1 MARVLIVDDE
11 PAILTL
17 LEYQVG
23 KLGYQVVSAVDGD
36 SALAALAEHQPDA
49 VLLDVNLP
57 GRDGIVVLDELRAAD
72 PSLPVI
78 MMTAVYLG
86 GRGVA
91 DGMSS
96 VQTAVRAMSHGAFDY
111 VLKPADEFLDKV
123 RLSLRNAIRQRA
135 EAQAMPAVSPP
146 PPASPAQTAT
156 APTPEPAVVPSP
168 AFANLIG
175 DSQAMREV
183 YAVTQKVLD
192 TSATVLILG
201 ESGTGKELVAR
212 AIHQGSRRAAR
223 ELVILNCAAITETLL
238 EAELFGHEKGA
249 FTGAVGRKIG
259 KFEAADGGTIFL
271 DEIGDM
277 PLTTQAKVLRVLQ
290 EREVV
295 RVGGTERIEVDVRVI
310 AATHRDLE
318 AMVSA
323 GRFREDLFYR
333 LSVFPIHLPPLR
345 RRVEDIPLL
354 AAWFVHRFA
363 QAEGRALD
371 GISDDALAALCRHAW
386 PGNVREL
393 ENALLRAVI
402 LADGPLVE
410 LSDLPPALRGE
421 QSSSQTLA
429 AVEAMA
435 IRRMVESAGGDV
447 AAAAHRL
454 GLTEGELRERA
465 KRHGIELGQP

>member
-290 EREVV
+290 ERDRKSVV
-295 RVGGTERIEVDVRVI
+295 
-310 AATHRDLE
+310 
-318 AMVSA
+318 
-323 GRFREDLFYR
+323 
-333 LSVFPIHLPPLR
+333 
-345 RRVEDIPLL
+345 
-354 AAWFVHRFA
+354 
-363 QAEGRALD
+363 
-371 GISDDALAALCRHAW
+371 
-386 PGNVREL
+386 
-393 ENALLRAVI
+393 
-402 LADGPLVE
+402 
-410 LSDLPPALRGE
+410 
-421 QSSSQTLA
+421 
-429 AVEAMA
+429 
-435 IRRMVESAGGDV
+435 
-447 AAAAHRL
+447 
-454 GLTEGELRERA
+454 
-465 KRHGIELGQP
+465 

>member
-1 MARVLIVDDE
+1 MAKVLIVDDE

-23 KLGYQVVSAVDGD
+23 KLGYEVVSAVDGD
-36 SALAALAEHQPDA
+36 TALAALAQHQPDA

-57 GRDGIVVLDELRAAD
+57 GRDGIAVLDELRAVD
-72 PSLPVI
+72 PALPVI

-123 RLSLRNAIRQRA
+123 RLSLRNAVRQR
-135 EAQAMPAVSPP
+135 QAPPAPP
-146 PPASPAQTAT
+146 APASPPAAT
-156 APTPEPAVVPSP
+156 TPAAEDGVPRP

-175 DSQAMREV
+175 DSPAMREV
-183 YAVTQKVLD
+183 YEVTQKVLD
-192 TSATVLILG
+192 TSATVLVLG

-212 AIHQGSRRAAR
+212 AIHDGSRRSAH

-249 FTGAVGRKIG
+249 FTGAVARKLG

-277 PLTTQAKVLRVLQ
+277 PLSTQAKVLRVLQ
-290 EREVV
+290 EREIV
-295 RVGGTERIEVDVRVI
+295 RVGGTERITVDVRVI

-318 AMVSA
+318 AMVRA
-323 GRFREDLFYR
+323 GRFREDLYYR
-333 LSVFPIHLPPLR
+333 LSVFPINLPPLR
-345 RRVEDIPLL
+345 RRVADIPLL

-363 QAEGRALD
+363 QAEGRTLD
-371 GISDDALAALCRHAW
+371 GMSEAAIDALCRHPW

-402 LADGPLVE
+402 LAEGPRIE
-410 LSDLPPALRGE
+410 RSDLPPAVRGE
-421 QSSSQTLA
+421 VASSQTLA
-429 AVEAMA
+429 AVEATA
-435 IRRMVESAGGDV
+435 IRRMLESAGGDV
-447 AAAAHRL
+447 PAAAHRL
-454 GLTEGELRERA
+454 GLSVAELRERA
-465 KRHGIELGQP
+465 ASHDIELGST